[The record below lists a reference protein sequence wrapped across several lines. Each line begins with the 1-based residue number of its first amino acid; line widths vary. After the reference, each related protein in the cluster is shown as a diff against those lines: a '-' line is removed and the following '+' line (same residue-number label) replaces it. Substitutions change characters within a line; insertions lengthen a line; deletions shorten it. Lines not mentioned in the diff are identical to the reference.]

1 MKDNKTII
9 ISCAGMGTRL
19 GAGVPKAIVDVDG
32 KPIIIRQ
39 LELLDDFDDVRVVV
53 GFQADK
59 VIEIVQKYR
68 KDVMFCFNNDFRTT
82 GTAASFSKGLIN
94 AKEYAVALDGDLL
107 VHPDD
112 LKSFLGRDEELIGGC
127 TPGTDNPV
135 LMTLDEQNR
144 VVEFSREHGS
154 LEWTGLAQIKTE
166 KLVPGTGHVYQMLEP
181 LIPIKVMK
189 IRTKEIDTMHDY
201 DNAVQWIRNGY
212 NESSGGGYNCKVI
225 SNWTFN
231 LPLREVA

>member
-19 GAGVPKAIVDVDG
+19 GAGVPKAIVDVGG

-39 LELLDDFDDVRVVV
+39 LECLDDFDDVRVVV

-59 VIEIVQKYR
+59 VIETVQKYR
-68 KDVMFCFNNDFRTT
+68 KDIMFCFNNDFRTT

-112 LKSFLGRDEELIGGC
+112 LKDFLSRNEELIGGC
-127 TPGTDNPV
+127 VPTTDNPV
-135 LMTLDEQNR
+135 LMTLNEKNQ
-144 VVEFSREHGS
+144 VVEFSREHGR
-154 LEWTGLAQIKTE
+154 LEWTGLAQVRTE
-166 KLVPGTGHVYQMLEP
+166 RLVPGKKHVYMMLEP
-181 LIPIKVMK
+181 LMPINVMK
-189 IRTKEIDTMHDY
+189 IRTKEIDTMNDY
-201 DNAVQWIRNGY
+201 DNAVRWIENGY
-212 NESSGGGYNCKVI
+212 SEKSGGGERMY
-225 SNWTFN
+225 SFS
-231 LPLREVA
+231 

>member
-1 MKDNKTII
+1 
-9 ISCAGMGTRL
+9 MGTRL
-19 GAGVPKAIVDVDG
+19 GAGVPKAIVNVGD

-68 KDVMFCFNNDFRTT
+68 RDVMFCFNNDFRTT
-82 GTAASFSKGLIN
+82 GTAASFSKGVIN

-112 LKSFLGRDEELIGGC
+112 LLSFLSRDEELIGGC
-127 TPGTDNPV
+127 VPGTDNPV
-135 LMTLDEQNR
+135 LMTLDDKEQ
-144 VVEFSREHGS
+144 VIEFSRERGS

-166 KLVPGTGHVYQMLEP
+166 RLVPGTKHVYQMLEP
-181 LIPIKVMK
+181 LMPIKVMK
-189 IRTKEIDTMHDY
+189 IRTKEIDTMNDY
-201 DNAVQWIRNGY
+201 DNAVRWIENGY
-212 NESSGGGYNCKVI
+212 KD
-225 SNWTFN
+225 
-231 LPLREVA
+231 

>member
-1 MKDNKTII
+1 
-9 ISCAGMGTRL
+9 MGTRL
-19 GAGVPKAIVDVDG
+19 GAGVPKAIVNVG
-32 KPIIIRQ
+32 EKPIIIHQ
-39 LELLDDFDDVRVVV
+39 LELLNDFDDVRVVV

-59 VIEIVQKYR
+59 VIEIVQKFR
-68 KDVMFCFNNDFRTT
+68 RDVMFCFNNDFRTT

-112 LKSFLGRDEELIGGC
+112 LKVFLERDEELIGGC

-135 LMTLDEQNR
+135 LMTLDENER
-144 VVEFSREHGS
+144 VIEFSREKGS

-166 KLVPGTGHVYQMLEP
+166 RLIPDTKHVYQMLEP
-181 LIPIKVMK
+181 LMPIKVMK

-201 DNAVQWIRNGY
+201 DNAVQWIENGY
-212 NESSGGGYNCKVI
+212 KD
-225 SNWTFN
+225 
-231 LPLREVA
+231 

>member
-19 GAGVPKAIVDVDG
+19 GAGVPKAIVDVGG

-107 VHPDD
+107 VHPND
-112 LKSFLGRDEELIGGC
+112 LKLFLSCDEELVGGC
-127 TPGTDNPV
+127 VPGTDNPV

-144 VVEFSREHGS
+144 VIEFSREHGN
-154 LEWTGLAQIKTE
+154 LEWTGLAQIKAE
-166 KLVPGTGHVYQMLEP
+166 RLVPGAGHVYQMLES
-181 LIPIKVMK
+181 LMPIKVMK

-201 DNAVQWIRNGY
+201 DKAMQWIRNGY
-212 NESSGGGYNCKVI
+212 NESSICVCVGGGTN
-225 SNWTFN
+225 
-231 LPLREVA
+231 E

>member
-19 GAGVPKAIVDVDG
+19 GAGVPKAIVNVGD

-39 LELLDDFDDVRVVV
+39 LELLDDFEDVRVVV

-107 VHPDD
+107 VHPED
-112 LKSFLGRDEELIGGC
+112 LKNFLEKDEELIGGC

-135 LMTLDEQNR
+135 LMTLDDKER
-144 VVEFSREHGS
+144 VIEFSREKGS

-166 KLVPGTGHVYQMLEP
+166 RLVHGTKHVYQMLEP
-181 LIPIKVMK
+181 LMPIKVMK

-201 DNAVQWIRNGY
+201 DNAVRWIENGY
-212 NESSGGGYNCKVI
+212 GENSRGGTTV
-225 SNWTFN
+225 
-231 LPLREVA
+231 

>member
-1 MKDNKTII
+1 MKNNKTII

-19 GAGVPKAIVDVDG
+19 GAGVPKAIVNVGD

-68 KDVMFCFNNDFRTT
+68 RDVMFCFNNDFRTT
-82 GTAASFSKGLIN
+82 GTAASFSKGVVN

-112 LKSFLGRDEELIGGC
+112 LLSFLSRDEELIGGC
-127 TPGTDNPV
+127 VPGTDNPV
-135 LMTLDEQNR
+135 LMTLDDKEQ
-144 VVEFSREHGS
+144 VIEFSRERGS

-166 KLVPGTGHVYQMLEP
+166 RLVPGTKHVYQMLEP
-181 LIPIKVMK
+181 LMPIKVMK
-189 IRTKEIDTMHDY
+189 IRTKEIDTMNDY
-201 DNAVQWIRNGY
+201 DNAVRWIENGY
-212 NESSGGGYNCKVI
+212 KD
-225 SNWTFN
+225 
-231 LPLREVA
+231 

>member
-19 GAGVPKAIVDVDG
+19 GAGVPKAIVDVGG

-107 VHPDD
+107 VHPND
-112 LKSFLGRDEELIGGC
+112 LKLFLSCDEELVGGC
-127 TPGTDNPV
+127 VPGTDNPV

-144 VVEFSREHGS
+144 VIEFSREHGN
-154 LEWTGLAQIKTE
+154 LEWTGLAQIKAE
-166 KLVPGTGHVYQMLEP
+166 RLVPGAGHVYQMLES
-181 LIPIKVMK
+181 LMPIKVMK

-201 DNAVQWIRNGY
+201 DKAMQWIRNGY
-212 NESSGGGYNCKVI
+212 NESSICVCVGGGQTN
-225 SNWTFN
+225 S
-231 LPLREVA
+231 

>member
-19 GAGVPKAIVDVDG
+19 GAGVPKAIVNVGD

-39 LELLDDFDDVRVVV
+39 LELLDDFEDVRVVV

-107 VHPDD
+107 VHPED
-112 LKSFLGRDEELIGGC
+112 LKNFLEKDEELIGGC

-135 LMTLDEQNR
+135 LMTLDDKER
-144 VVEFSREHGS
+144 VIEFSREKGS
-154 LEWTGLAQIKTE
+154 LEWTGLAQIKTAR
-166 KLVPGTGHVYQMLEP
+166 LVSGTKHVYQMLEP
-181 LIPIKVMK
+181 LMPIKVMK

-201 DNAVQWIRNGY
+201 DNAVRWIENGY
-212 NESSGGGYNCKVI
+212 NENYEGGTV
-225 SNWTFN
+225 
-231 LPLREVA
+231 V